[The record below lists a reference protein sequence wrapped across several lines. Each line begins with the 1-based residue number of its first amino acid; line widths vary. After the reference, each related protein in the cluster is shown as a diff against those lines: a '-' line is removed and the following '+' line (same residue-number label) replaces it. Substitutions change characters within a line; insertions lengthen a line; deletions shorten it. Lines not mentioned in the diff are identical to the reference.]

1 MNALEVL
8 VRIKRIAEDMIKET
22 FIVKAIKENSIL
34 SLSTED
40 IIELYPYNAYDYRI
54 DGKNIDYVI
63 TEDAVALL
71 ADLAKIN
78 NWAIDNIRYA
88 EFNDCISIGIGEGTL
103 SITCKD
109 KHIYEGERVVYLDKT
124 LLRKYGVNIRVKP
137 MDGEPLMPLE
147 KVFENPTSIIIES
160 LINLPLYF
168 VINPAH
174 LGLEILADSYI
185 HLLSKGLN
193 RVPTNTDAADYLIS
207 VNKLSEDII
216 KVYVLRK
223 DLELLR
229 DYFDVSTN
237 EKDNIV
243 EYIINGNPVLAVSI
257 VQGSINQD
265 LLRVTWIDLE
275 SFRINGIGI
284 NLIDLGSTNILD
296 CARLLIDKMREEF
309 HGIL

>member
-1 MNALEVL
+1 M
-8 VRIKRIAEDMIKET
+8 
-22 FIVKAIKENSIL
+22 
-34 SLSTED
+34 
-40 IIELYPYNAYDYRI
+40 
-54 DGKNIDYVI
+54 
-63 TEDAVALL
+63 
-71 ADLAKIN
+71 
-78 NWAIDNIRYA
+78 
-88 EFNDCISIGIGEGTL
+88 
-103 SITCKD
+103 
-109 KHIYEGERVVYLDKT
+109 
-124 LLRKYGVNIRVKP
+124 RKYGVNIRVKP